1 MSVQIVIKPGGV
13 FENPGSTQSDLL
25 FWYNTDSEPHY
36 PVPGCTGLKVD
47 PGKDTSANPYLASP
61 NYASAPVAT
70 PPAAG
75 YLPHTFDYV
84 CALHGETGQITID
97 ADSGQTVTL
106 NPPAAGA
113 VAKEIV
119 IGSGGTFASADI
131 TQSQTVFWTNQ
142 DNVAHF
148 PVPNCTGLL
157 AKADAVTNDTQIVP
171 IPALPMAIS
180 YGCAIAGH
188 EGESGTI
195 NVYADFVVPSTALT
209 LSSATPFAAVAVAT
223 GGKSPYAIVQD
234 SAVPYITALETTPAG
249 SSAGVSLVLNA
260 APPAGT
266 TAVSVQLNV
275 TDALKTNITTT
286 IQVTLT

>member
-13 FENPGSTQSDLL
+13 FDNPGATQSDLL
-25 FWYNTDSEPHY
+25 FWYNTDSESHY
-36 PVPGCTGLKVD
+36 PVPGCTGLNVE
-47 PGKDTSANPYLASP
+47 PGKNTSASPYLASP
-61 NYASAPVAT
+61 NYVSAPIPT
-70 PPAAG
+70 PPTTG

-97 ADSGQTVTL
+97 ADSGQVVTL
-106 NPPAAGA
+106 TPPAAGA

-119 IGSGGTFASADI
+119 ISSGGAFATVDI
-131 TQSQTVFWTNQ
+131 TQSQTVFWTNN
-142 DNVAHF
+142 DSVAHF

-157 AKADAVTNDTQIVP
+157 AKPDAVTNDTQIVP

-188 EGESGTI
+188 ENESGTI
-195 NVYADFVVPSTALT
+195 NVYGDFVVSAPAIT
-209 LSSATPFAAVAVAT
+209 LSSATPFAAVPVGT
-223 GGKSPYAIVQD
+223 GGKSPYAIAQD
-234 SAVPYITALETTPAG
+234 SAVPYITAVDTVPAG
-249 SSAGVSLVLNA
+249 SSAGISLVLNA

-266 TAVSVQLNV
+266 KAVSVQLNA
-275 TDALKTNITTT
+275 TDALKNNIKTT

>member
-13 FENPGSTQSDLL
+13 FENPGATQSDLI

-36 PVPGCTGLKVD
+36 PVPGCSGLKVE

-61 NYASAPVAT
+61 KYVSVKVSN
-70 PPAAG
+70 PPTTG
-75 YLPHTFDYV
+75 YLPHTFDYI

-97 ADSGQTVTL
+97 ADSGQVVTL
-106 NPPAAGA
+106 KPPAAGA
-113 VAKEIV
+113 VAEEIV
-119 IGSGGTFASADI
+119 IGPGGKFATVDI
-131 TQSQTVFWTNQ
+131 MQSQTVFWTNN
-142 DNVAHF
+142 DNVVHF

-157 AKADAVTNDTQIVP
+157 AKPDGVTNDTQIVP
-171 IPALPMAIS
+171 IPTPPLAIS

-188 EGESGTI
+188 ENESGTI
-195 NVYADFVVPSTALT
+195 NVYADFSATSIA
-209 LSSATPFAAVAVAT
+209 LSSATPFAAVPVAT

-234 SAVPYITALETTPAG
+234 GAVPYITAVETVPAG
-249 SSAGVSLVLNA
+249 SSTGVSLVLNA

-275 TDALKTNITTT
+275 TDAFKTNITTT
-286 IQVTLT
+286 TQVTLTS

>member
-13 FENPGSTQSDLL
+13 FENPGATQSDLL
-25 FWYNTDSEPHY
+25 FWYNTDSESHY
-36 PVPGCTGLKVD
+36 PVPGCTGLKVE
-47 PGKDTSANPYLASP
+47 PGKNTSASPYLASP
-61 NYASAPVAT
+61 NYASAPPAT
-70 PPAAG
+70 PPAVP
-75 YLPHTFDYV
+75 YLPHTFDYI

-97 ADSGQTVTL
+97 ADSGQVVTL
-106 NPPAAGA
+106 NAPAAGA
-113 VAKEIV
+113 VAKEIA
-119 IGSGGTFASADI
+119 IGSGGTFATVDI
-131 TQSQTVFWTNQ
+131 TQSQTVFWTNN

-157 AKADAVTNDTQIVP
+157 AKPDAVTNDTQIVP
-171 IPALPMAIS
+171 IPALPMAIA

-188 EGESGTI
+188 ENESGTI
-195 NVYADFVVPSTALT
+195 NVYGDLAVASPPPA
-209 LSSATPFAAVAVAT
+209 LSSATPYVAVAAAT

-234 SAVPYITALETTPAG
+234 SAVPYITAVDTVPAG

-266 TAVSVQLNV
+266 KAVSVQVNV
-275 TDALKTNITTT
+275 TDALKNNITTT